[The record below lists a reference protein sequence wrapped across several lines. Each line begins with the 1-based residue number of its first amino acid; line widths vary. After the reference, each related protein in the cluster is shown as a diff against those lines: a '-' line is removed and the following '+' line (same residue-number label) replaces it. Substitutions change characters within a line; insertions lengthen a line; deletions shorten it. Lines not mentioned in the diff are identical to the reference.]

1 MLINYKLV
9 KTEDLE
15 ATEQLC
21 VDLNKA
27 LEQCLDIMGKAMK
40 QIDDQRELIRKQQ
53 STIDELNRH
62 IKELESDARAYNYFM
77 DKIAKDPID
86 FPNSKKGG
94 F

>member
-1 MLINYKLV
+1 MLGYKLI
-9 KTEDLE
+9 KSEEIE

-27 LEQCLDIMGKAMK
+27 LEQSLDIIGKAMK

-53 STIDELNRH
+53 AQIDKLH
-62 IKELESDARAYNYFM
+62 KQIKELESDSRAYHYFM
-77 DKIAKDPID
+77 DKIAEDPID